1 MRILIAYASK
11 SGTTRTAAELLGSL
25 LQGHEIT
32 LADLATDSPDPAS
45 YDYVVLGTPVRFS
58 RAHRAVRAFL
68 KVFKKQLTDVPHTLF
83 LCCAFEHQFEF
94 YLERI
99 YPKAVLQSAED
110 AVYFG
115 GDLDPARQKGIDK
128 IFTRMVRNAIQND
141 EDDEELLPGF
151 LPEHVRIL
159 ADRLRQK

>member
-1 MRILIAYASK
+1 MKILIAYASK
-11 SGTTRTAAELLGSL
+11 SGTTRTAAELLASL
-25 LQGHEIT
+25 LPNHEVT
-32 LADLATDSPDPAS
+32 LADLEVTTPAPAV

-58 RAHRAVRAFL
+58 RAHRAVRKYLSRFENAL
-68 KVFKKQLTDVPHTLF
+68 CAVPHTLF

-99 YPKAVLQSAED
+99 YPKAVLESAED

-115 GDLDPARQKGIDK
+115 GELDPARQHGLDK

-141 EDDEELLPGF
+141 EDNEEILPGF